1 MPKRKSSTESIVR
14 GKRQKIGDNNDN
26 KKIKPIEKI
35 DDIFGMMARKKDL
48 QKKIEN
54 HMNRKKYEQGI
65 MSRSEQQIDNIIA
78 AYNTDPSEHHNFAYN
93 TLFHERANQSRL
105 IKLIDFDIDQLMEQ
119 CDKMS
124 KKIEKL
130 LRGACVF

>member
-78 AYNTDPSEHHNFAYN
+78 AYNAYPAEYHNFAYN
-93 TLFHERANQSRL
+93 TRLHERANQSRL
-105 IKLIDFDIDQLMEQ
+105 IKLIDFDINRLTEQ
-119 CDKMS
+119 CDEMT

-130 LRGACVF
+130 SRGACVF